1 MSTLNTLQDILIDEF
16 DLQRERITPDAE
28 LAALGVD
35 SLDLLELMFKIEDK
49 YGLAINDDVP
59 TTLTT
64 INDVVQYID
73 GLLASRAK
81 SSGTESADDLHAS
94 T

>member
-1 MSTLNTLQDILIDEF
+1 
-16 DLQRERITPDAE
+16 
-28 LAALGVD
+28 VD

-64 INDVVQYID
+64 INDVVQYVD
-73 GLLASRAK
+73 GLLERRAK
-81 SSGTESADDLHAS
+81 SSGSESADDLHAS